1 MFRPEIACLLANLRC
16 HGARSGMH
24 ATLQVQRSLA
34 IKDGELII
42 RDSVRLI
49 FQTPK
54 TNSHTGFPMRFPLN
68 YSPRPF
74 ADFRFRACLKTM
86 LIFAL
91 ICSLRSANG
100 QTSSDEK
107 PASTNSKEK
116 GFSLIAEGTR
126 PLATVTFASA
136 DRFVDEARYIF
147 DIAGSPES
155 FKIVE
160 DWLSGTMN
168 DLEGFNREKPFGVMV
183 YLPAVF
189 PPLPEF
195 IAFVPVDSVEAATKL
210 VEKAPVVISKKD
222 EEGRYEVIGANRT
235 YPVLIRDGYAFIPL
249 GNNPPVEALDR
260 PLPNPARLLASQADQ
275 FDVSVCLDI
284 ESIPVATRA
293 LLMNIITSGISTQL
307 QQRDDEPDGA
317 YRIRKTEGQRGLQ
330 ALNQLI
336 MDCQK
341 LTFGIDVVQAE
352 TAVNIDIVIDALEG
366 TKMLQEILQSTE
378 RPSYFI
384 PVLDEDAAVSI
395 SMSTMM
401 AERDK
406 TAYTEM
412 IEGVRMEVIRLIEEN
427 KLGSTP
433 DENSPIGLALSAIQ
447 KSLDVGH
454 VDIFAQ
460 FYTDSAGKLAIVG
473 ASRVEEGD
481 DMGAGLLDALTRLK
495 DVDEIK
501 KAGTLQIGSGEHQGI
516 TFHRLTFAMQPAEA
530 VEVFGNEIGIT
541 IGVGARS
548 VWAVLGG
555 NSSYGTLTKVMDEL
569 EEANQSPQDY
579 TTPPNLRVIV
589 NVNQLVEMA
598 TNADTAGKKAK
609 AEKELAAAAKD
620 AAQAATPAADAAPP
634 RASGNR
640 SGGGGGRQG
649 GERAALQAQRR
660 ERGSQIFRDTLA
672 EGDDRIE
679 IDSRLTETGAR
690 VRIRLEQGFVKIFGR
705 LITMRLAGAGE
716 ESQRRD
722 DVENRKS
729 E

>member
-1 MFRPEIACLLANLRC
+1 MRFSLNSSLLLFVHFRLQRWLR
-16 HGARSGMH
+16 
-24 ATLQVQRSLA
+24 A
-34 IKDGELII
+34 ILIL
-42 RDSVRLI
+42 VLI
-49 FQTPK
+49 CAFQT
-54 TNSHTGFPMRFPLN
+54 
-68 YSPRPF
+68 
-74 ADFRFRACLKTM
+74 
-86 LIFAL
+86 
-91 ICSLRSANG
+91 ANG
-100 QTSSDEK
+100 QTTSDEK
-107 PASTNSKEK
+107 PASKNGEEK
-116 GFSLIAEGTR
+116 GISLIEEGTR

-147 DIAGSPES
+147 DIAGTPGS

-168 DLEGFNREKPFGVMV
+168 NLEGFNREKPFGVMA

-222 EEGRYEVIGANRT
+222 EEGRYEVIGPNRT
-235 YPVLIRDGYAFIPL
+235 FPVLLRDGYAFIPL
-249 GNNPPVEALDR
+249 GDNPPIEALDR
-260 PLPNPARLLASQADQ
+260 PLPNPAQLLASQAEQ
-275 FDVSVCLDI
+275 FDISVCLDI

-336 MDCQK
+336 MECQK
-341 LTFGIDVVQAE
+341 ITFGADVVQE
-352 TAVNIDIVIDALEG
+352 ENAVNIDIVIDALEG
-366 TKMLQEILQSTE
+366 TKLLQEILQSTE

-384 PVLDEDAAVSI
+384 PLLDEDAAVSI
-395 SMSTMM
+395 SMSSMM

-412 IEGVRMEVIRLIEEN
+412 IEGVRMEVARLIEEN
-427 KLGSTP
+427 KLGPTP
-433 DENSPIGLALSAIQ
+433 DENSPIGRALSAIQ

-454 VDIFAQ
+454 VDVFAQ

-516 TFHRLTFAMQPAEA
+516 TFHRLTFAQQPPEA

-541 IGVGARS
+541 VGVGARS

-555 NSSYGTLTKVMDEL
+555 DSSYGTLTDVMDEL

-579 TTPPNLRVIV
+579 TTPPNFRVIV

-598 TNADTAGKKAK
+598 TNADNAGKKAK
-609 AEKELAAAAKD
+609 AEKDQAAATVD
-620 AAQAATPAADAAPP
+620 ATKSALESGATPADAAPP
-634 RASGNR
+634 GDSPPGAGGNR
-640 SGGGGGRQG
+640 GGNRNG
-649 GERAALQAQRR
+649 GERAALRAQRR
-660 ERGSQIFRDTLA
+660 ERGGEIFRDTLA

-705 LITMRLAGAGE
+705 LLTLRLAGDEEQEKPKGE
-716 ESQRRD
+716 
-722 DVENRKS
+722 
-729 E
+729 

>member
-1 MFRPEIACLLANLRC
+1 
-16 HGARSGMH
+16 
-24 ATLQVQRSLA
+24 
-34 IKDGELII
+34 
-42 RDSVRLI
+42 
-49 FQTPK
+49 
-54 TNSHTGFPMRFPLN
+54 MRFSLN
-68 YSPRPF
+68 SPPRPILNS
-74 ADFRFRACLKTM
+74 RLQPWLRTI
-86 LIFAL
+86 LILAVFCAL
-91 ICSLRSANG
+91 PTAEA
-100 QTSSDEK
+100 QTTSDEK
-107 PASTNSKEK
+107 PAAANGKEK

-136 DRFVDEARYIF
+136 DRFMDESRYIF
-147 DIAGSPES
+147 DVAGSPEA

-160 DWLSGTMN
+160 NWLSGTMN
-168 DLEGFNREKPFGVMV
+168 DLEGFNREKPFGVMA

-222 EEGRYEVIGANRT
+222 EEGRYEVIGPNRT

-249 GNNPPVEALDR
+249 GDNPPVEALDR
-260 PLPNPARLLASQADQ
+260 PLPNPAQLLASQAEQ
-275 FDVSVCLDI
+275 FDIAVALDI

-341 LTFGIDVVQAE
+341 MTFGVDVVQAE
-352 TAVNIDIVIDALEG
+352 NAVNIDIVVDALEG
-366 TKMLQEILQSTE
+366 TKLLQEILQSTE

-384 PVLDEDAAVSI
+384 PLLDEDAAVSI
-395 SMSTMM
+395 SMSSMM

-412 IEGVRMEVIRLIEEN
+412 IEGVRMEVARLIEEN

-433 DENSPIGLALSAIQ
+433 DESSPIGRALSAIQ

-460 FYTDSAGKLAIVG
+460 FYRDSAGKLAIVG

-501 KAGTLQIGSGEHQGI
+501 KAGSLQIGSGEHQGI
-516 TFHRLTFAMQPAEA
+516 TFHRLVFAQQPVEA
-530 VEVFGNEIGIT
+530 VEVFGNDIGIT
-541 IGVGARS
+541 VGVGARS
-548 VWAVLGG
+548 IWAVLGG
-555 NSSYGTLTKVMDEL
+555 DSAYGTLANVMDEL

-579 TTPPNLRVIV
+579 ATPPNFRVIV

-609 AEKELAAAAKD
+609 AEKNQAAAATE
-620 AAQAATPAADAAPP
+620 AAKPASESEAAPAEVAP
-634 RASGNR
+634 PGARGNR
-640 SGGGGGRQG
+640 GGNREGGQ
-649 GERAALQAQRR
+649 RAALRAQRR
-660 ERGSQIFRDTLA
+660 EQGVEIFRDTLA

-705 LITMRLAGAGE
+705 LITLRLAGDGE
-716 ESQRRD
+716 QD
-722 DVENRKS
+722 KPKS

>member
-1 MFRPEIACLLANLRC
+1 MQF
-16 HGARSGMH
+16 
-24 ATLQVQRSLA
+24 SL
-34 IKDGELII
+34 
-42 RDSVRLI
+42 
-49 FQTPK
+49 
-54 TNSHTGFPMRFPLN
+54 NS
-68 YSPRPF
+68 SPGSI
-74 ADFRFRACLKTM
+74 ADFRLQAGFGTM
-86 LIFAL
+86 LILAV
-91 ICSLRSANG
+91 ICSLQTANG
-100 QTSSDEK
+100 QTTSDEK
-107 PASTNSKEK
+107 SASAKSEEK

-147 DIAGSPES
+147 DVAGSPDS

-168 DLEGFNREKPFGVMV
+168 DLEGFNREKPFGVMA

-189 PPLPEF
+189 PPLPQF

-222 EEGRYEVIGANRT
+222 EEGRYEVIGPNRS
-235 YPVLIRDGYAFIPL
+235 YPVLLRDGYAFIPL
-249 GNNPPVEALDR
+249 GDNPPAEALDR
-260 PLPNPARLLASQADQ
+260 PLPNPAQLLASQAEQ

-317 YRIRKTEGQRGLQ
+317 YRIRRTEGQRGLQ

-341 LTFGIDVVQAE
+341 VTFGIDVLQAE
-352 TAVNIDIVIDALEG
+352 NAVNIDIVIDAMEG
-366 TKMLQEILQSTE
+366 TKLLQEILQSTE

-384 PVLDEDAAVSI
+384 PLLDEDAAVSI
-395 SMSTMM
+395 SMSSMM

-412 IEGVRMEVIRLIEEN
+412 IEGVRMEVARLIEEN
-427 KLGSTP
+427 KLGPTP
-433 DENSPIGLALSAIQ
+433 DENSPIGRALSAIQ

-460 FYTDSAGKLAIVG
+460 FYKDSAGKLAIVG

-495 DVDEIK
+495 DVDAIK

-516 TFHRLTFAMQPAEA
+516 TFHRLTFAQQPTEA

-541 IGVGARS
+541 VGVGARS

-555 NSSYGTLTKVMDEL
+555 DSSYGTLMNVMDEL

-579 TTPPNLRVIV
+579 VTPPNLRVIV

-598 TNADTAGKKAK
+598 TSADTAGKKAR
-609 AEKELAAAAKD
+609 ADKEQAAAATDSAK
-620 AAQAATPAADAAPP
+620 PAVQSEKPPADFAPQGS
-634 RASGNR
+634 RGNR
-640 SGGGGGRQG
+640 GGGAGGRQG

-660 ERGSQIFRDTLA
+660 EQGGQIFRDTLA

-690 VRIRLEQGFVKIFGR
+690 MRIRLEQAFVKIFGR
-705 LITMRLAGAGE
+705 LVTLRLAGAGE
-716 ESQRRD
+716 ESP
-722 DVENRKS
+722 RKVDG
-729 E
+729 EKRTNE

>member
-1 MFRPEIACLLANLRC
+1 MQF
-16 HGARSGMH
+16 
-24 ATLQVQRSLA
+24 SL
-34 IKDGELII
+34 
-42 RDSVRLI
+42 
-49 FQTPK
+49 
-54 TNSHTGFPMRFPLN
+54 NS
-68 YSPRPF
+68 SPGPI
-74 ADFRFRACLKTM
+74 ADFRLQAGFGTM
-86 LIFAL
+86 LILAV
-91 ICSLRSANG
+91 ICSLQTVNG
-100 QTSSDEK
+100 QTTSDEK
-107 PASTNSKEK
+107 SASTESEEK

-147 DIAGSPES
+147 DVAGSPDS

-168 DLEGFNREKPFGVMV
+168 DLEGFNREKPFGVMA

-189 PPLPEF
+189 PPIPEF

-222 EEGRYEVIGANRT
+222 EEGRYEVIGPNRT

-249 GNNPPVEALDR
+249 GDNPPVEALDR
-260 PLPNPARLLASQADQ
+260 PLPNPAQLLASQAEQ

-317 YRIRKTEGQRGLQ
+317 YRIRRTEGQRGLQ

-341 LTFGIDVVQAE
+341 VTFGIDVLQAE
-352 TAVNIDIVIDALEG
+352 NAVNIDIVIDALEG
-366 TKMLQEILQSTE
+366 TKLLQEILQSTE

-384 PVLDEDAAVSI
+384 PLLDEDAAVSI
-395 SMSTMM
+395 SMSSMM

-412 IEGVRMEVIRLIEEN
+412 IEGVRMEVARLIEEN
-427 KLGSTP
+427 KLGPTP
-433 DENSPIGLALSAIQ
+433 DENSPIGRALSAIQ

-460 FYTDSAGKLAIVG
+460 FYKDSAGKLAIVG

-495 DVDEIK
+495 DVDAIK

-516 TFHRLTFAMQPAEA
+516 TFHRLTFAQQPTEA

-541 IGVGARS
+541 VGVGARS

-555 NSSYGTLTKVMDEL
+555 DSSYGTLMNVMDEL

-579 TTPPNLRVIV
+579 FTPPNLRVIV

-598 TNADTAGKKAK
+598 TSADTAGKKAR
-609 AEKELAAAAKD
+609 ADKEQAAAATDSAK
-620 AAQAATPAADAAPP
+620 PAVQSEKPPADVAPQGS
-634 RASGNR
+634 RGNR
-640 SGGGGGRQG
+640 GGGVGGRQG

-660 ERGSQIFRDTLA
+660 EQGGQIFRDTLA

-690 VRIRLEQGFVKIFGR
+690 MRIRLEQAFVKIFGR
-705 LITMRLAGAGE
+705 LVTLRLAGAGE
-716 ESQRRD
+716 ESP
-722 DVENRKS
+722 RKVDG
-729 E
+729 EKRTNE

>member
-1 MFRPEIACLLANLRC
+1 MQFFL
-16 HGARSGMH
+16 
-24 ATLQVQRSLA
+24 
-34 IKDGELII
+34 
-42 RDSVRLI
+42 
-49 FQTPK
+49 
-54 TNSHTGFPMRFPLN
+54 NS
-68 YSPRPF
+68 SPRPI
-74 ADFRFRACLKTM
+74 ADFRLRAGIGTM
-86 LIFAL
+86 LILAV
-91 ICSLRSANG
+91 ICSLQTANG
-100 QTSSDEK
+100 QTTSDEK
-107 PASTNSKEK
+107 SASAKSEEK

-147 DIAGSPES
+147 DVAGSPDS

-168 DLEGFNREKPFGVMV
+168 DLEGFNREKPFGVMA

-189 PPLPEF
+189 PPIPEF

-222 EEGRYEVIGANRT
+222 EEGRYEVIGPNRT

-249 GNNPPVEALDR
+249 GDNPPVEALDR
-260 PLPNPARLLASQADQ
+260 PLPNPAQFLASQAEQ

-341 LTFGIDVVQAE
+341 VTFGIDVLQAE
-352 TAVNIDIVIDALEG
+352 NAVNIDIVIDALEG
-366 TKMLQEILQSTE
+366 TKLLQEILQSTE

-384 PVLDEDAAVSI
+384 PLLDEDAAVSI
-395 SMSTMM
+395 SMSSMM

-412 IEGVRMEVIRLIEEN
+412 IEGVRMEVARLIKEN
-427 KLGSTP
+427 KLGPTP
-433 DENSPIGLALSAIQ
+433 DENSPIGRALSAIQ

-460 FYTDSAGKLAIVG
+460 FYKDSAGKLAIVG

-481 DMGAGLLDALTRLK
+481 DMGAGLLDALMRLK
-495 DVDEIK
+495 EVDEIK

-516 TFHRLTFAMQPAEA
+516 TFHRLTFAQQPTEA

-541 IGVGARS
+541 VGVGARS

-555 NSSYGTLTKVMDEL
+555 DSSYGTLMNVMDEL

-579 TTPPNLRVIV
+579 ATPPNLRVIV

-598 TNADTAGKKAK
+598 TSADTAGKKAR
-609 AEKELAAAAKD
+609 ADKEQAAAATDSAK
-620 AAQAATPAADAAPP
+620 PAVQSEKPPVDVAPQDS
-634 RASGNR
+634 RGNR
-640 SGGGGGRQG
+640 AGGAGSRQG

-660 ERGSQIFRDTLA
+660 EQGGQIFRDTLA

-690 VRIRLEQGFVKIFGR
+690 MRIRLEQAFVKIFGR
-705 LITMRLAGAGE
+705 LVTLRLAGAGE
-716 ESQRRD
+716 EG
-722 DVENRKS
+722 ERKADG
-729 E
+729 EKRTNE

>member
-1 MFRPEIACLLANLRC
+1 
-16 HGARSGMH
+16 
-24 ATLQVQRSLA
+24 
-34 IKDGELII
+34 
-42 RDSVRLI
+42 
-49 FQTPK
+49 
-54 TNSHTGFPMRFPLN
+54 MRFSLN
-68 YSPRPF
+68 SIPRPF
-74 ADFRFRACLKTM
+74 AGFRFRTWLSVM
-86 LIFAL
+86 FGIAL
-91 ICSLRSANG
+91 ICSLRTANG
-100 QTSSDEK
+100 QTASDEK
-107 PASTNSKEK
+107 PTSTKSVEK

-147 DIAGSPES
+147 DVAGTPDS

-168 DLEGFNREKPFGVMV
+168 DLEGFNRTKPFGVMA

-189 PPLPEF
+189 PPLPQF

-222 EEGRYEVIGANRT
+222 EEGRYEVIGPNRS
-235 YPVLIRDGYAFIPL
+235 YPVLLRDGYAFIPL
-249 GNNPPVEALDR
+249 GDNPPAEALDR
-260 PLPNPARLLASQADQ
+260 PLPNPAQLLASQAEQ
-275 FDVSVCLDI
+275 FDFSLCLDI
-284 ESIPVATRA
+284 DSIPVATRA

-317 YRIRKTEGQRGLQ
+317 YRIRKTEGQRGLE

-341 LTFGIDVVQAE
+341 ITFGIDVLQAE
-352 TAVNIDIVIDALEG
+352 NAVNIDVVVDALEG
-366 TKMLQEILQSTE
+366 TKLLQEILQSTE

-384 PVLDEDAAVSI
+384 PLLDEDAAVSI
-395 SMSTMM
+395 SMSSMM

-406 TAYTEM
+406 TAYSEM
-412 IEGVRMEVIRLIEEN
+412 MEGVRMEVARLIEVN
-427 KLGSTP
+427 KLGPTP
-433 DENSPIGLALSAIQ
+433 DENSPIGRALSAIQ

-454 VDIFAQ
+454 VDVFSQ
-460 FYTDSAGKLAIVG
+460 FYTDSEGKLAIVG

-516 TFHRLTFAMQPAEA
+516 TFHRLIFAEQPPAA

-541 IGVGARS
+541 VGVGARS

-555 NSSYGTLTKVMDEL
+555 EFSYGTLTNVMDEL

-579 TTPPNLRVIV
+579 ATPPNFRVIV

-598 TNADTAGKKAK
+598 TNAGTAGRKAN
-609 AEKELAAAAKD
+609 AEKELAAKAKNELE
-620 AAQAATPAADAAPP
+620 AISKNEATPAAEAAPP
-634 RASGNR
+634 TATRNR
-640 SGGGGGRQG
+640 GGGRQSE
-649 GERAALQAQRR
+649 ERVALQAQRR
-660 ERGSQIFRDTLA
+660 EQGEKIVRDTLA

-690 VRIRLEQGFVKIFGR
+690 MRIRLEQGFVKIFGR
-705 LITMRLAGAGE
+705 LITLRTAGAGA
-716 ESQRRD
+716 ESQAAD
-722 DVENRKS
+722 NVEKKKD

>member
-1 MFRPEIACLLANLRC
+1 
-16 HGARSGMH
+16 
-24 ATLQVQRSLA
+24 
-34 IKDGELII
+34 
-42 RDSVRLI
+42 
-49 FQTPK
+49 
-54 TNSHTGFPMRFPLN
+54 MRFSLN
-68 YSPRPF
+68 SSTRAF
-74 ADFRFRACLKTM
+74 ADFSLRAWLRTM
-86 LIFAL
+86 LIL
-91 ICSLRSANG
+91 TLVCSLRTANG
-100 QTSSDEK
+100 QTTSDEK
-107 PASTNSKEK
+107 PASSNSEDK

-136 DRFVDEARYIF
+136 DRFVNEARYIF
-147 DIAGSPES
+147 DVAESPDT

-168 DLEGFNREKPFGVMV
+168 DLEGFNRDKPFGVMA

-189 PPLPEF
+189 PPLPQF

-222 EEGRYEVIGANRT
+222 EEGRYEVIGPNRT

-249 GNNPPVEALDR
+249 GDNPPVEALDR
-260 PLPNPARLLASQADQ
+260 PLPNPAQLLASQADQ
-275 FDVSVCLDI
+275 FDISVCLDI
-284 ESIPVATRA
+284 ASIPVATRA

-317 YRIRKTEGQRGLQ
+317 YRIRKTEGQRVLQ

-341 LTFGIDVVQAE
+341 VTFGVDVVQDE
-352 TAVNIDIVIDALEG
+352 NAVNIDIVIDALEG
-366 TKMLQEILQSTE
+366 TKLLQEILQSTE

-384 PVLDEDAAVSI
+384 PLLDEDAAVSI
-395 SMSTMM
+395 SLSSMI

-412 IEGVRMEVIRLIEEN
+412 IEGVRMEVARLIEEN
-427 KLGSTP
+427 KLGPTP
-433 DENSPIGLALSAIQ
+433 DENSPIGRALSAIQ

-454 VDIFAQ
+454 LDLFAQ

-501 KAGTLQIGSGEHQGI
+501 KAGILQIGLGEHQGI
-516 TFHRLTFAMQPAEA
+516 TFHRLTFAAQQAEA

-541 IGVGARS
+541 VGVGARS

-555 NSSYGTLTKVMDEL
+555 DASYGTLTDVMDKL
-569 EEANQSPQDY
+569 EESNQSPQDY

-598 TNADTAGKKAK
+598 TNADTAGKKAR
-609 AEKELAAAAKD
+609 ADKELAAAANDD
-620 AAQAATPAADAAPP
+620 AKSAPKSETPPAAAPP
-634 RASGNR
+634 SLRGNR
-640 SGGGGGRQG
+640 GGRQG
-649 GERAALQAQRR
+649 GERAALIAQRR
-660 ERGSQIFRDTLA
+660 EQGEQILRDTLA

-679 IDSRLTETGAR
+679 VDSRLTETGAR
-690 VRIRLEQGFVKIFGR
+690 LRIRLEQGFVKIFGR
-705 LITMRLAGAGE
+705 LITLRLAGAGAE
-716 ESQRRD
+716 
-722 DVENRKS
+722 
-729 E
+729 